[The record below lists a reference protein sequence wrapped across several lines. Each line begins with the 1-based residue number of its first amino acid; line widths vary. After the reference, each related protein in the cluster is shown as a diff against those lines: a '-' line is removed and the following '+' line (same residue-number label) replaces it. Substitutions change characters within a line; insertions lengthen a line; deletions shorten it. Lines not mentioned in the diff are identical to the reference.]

1 MNIYE
6 VQGRTPELLRQLLV
20 IWEDSVRATHLFL
33 SDAEVRKIKEYVPQA
48 LTGVSHL
55 VIAER
60 EAGCPVAFMGVED
73 QRLEM
78 LFLAPEERGT
88 GLGRQLLDY
97 TVSAGIAS
105 VRSPS
110 TSRIRRP

>member
-6 VQGRTPELLRQLLV
+6 VHDRTSSLIRQLLV
-20 IWEDSVRATHLFL
+20 IWEASVRATHLFL

-48 LTGVSHL
+48 LAGVSHL

-60 EAGCPVAFMGVED
+60 ETGCPVAFMGVEG

-78 LFLAPEERGT
+78 LFLASEERGT
-88 GLGRQLLDY
+88 GLGRQLLD
-97 TVSAGIAS
+97 TAFAGMESA
-105 VRSPS
+105 RSRS